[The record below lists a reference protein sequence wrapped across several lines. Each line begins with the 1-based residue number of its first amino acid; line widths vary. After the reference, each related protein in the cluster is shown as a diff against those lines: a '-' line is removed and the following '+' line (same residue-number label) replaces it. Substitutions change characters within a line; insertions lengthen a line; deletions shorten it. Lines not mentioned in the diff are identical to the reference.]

1 MHNSKIK
8 ILVVEDENSIRR
20 FITLNLEAAGY
31 ESQRRQRGR
40 SHCQARRF
48 SPAVVVLDLM
58 LPGWTVLRSAGG
70 FAIPL
75 RNAGCHADRQGQ
87 DTDKILGLELGAR

>member
-1 MHNSKIK
+1 
-8 ILVVEDENSIRR
+8 
-20 FITLNLEAAGY
+20 
-31 ESQRRQRGR
+31 
-40 SHCQARRF
+40 
-48 SPAVVVLDLM
+48 VVVLDLM